1 MAQCVWP
8 NFYGRTVPP
17 RKKRNICSRPKTLL
31 IDGKVVVGEVQIVM
45 YVEDIP
51 FMKIERRAGSKDC
64 IKPTDTKATT
74 QLFEVQ
80 EISYLGKTSD

>member
-1 MAQCVWP
+1 MGV
-8 NFYGRTVPP
+8 
-17 RKKRNICSRPKTLL
+17 
-31 IDGKVVVGEVQIVM
+31 VQIIT

-51 FMKIERRAGSKDC
+51 FTKIERRAGSKDC